1 MTLNQGYHDGCSYC
15 IDVLAA
21 VEQRIDGSFRSVLLK
36 IQHAHKQDGISVYL
50 QFVATMYP

>member
-1 MTLNQGYHDGCSYC
+1 MTAAVPYC
-15 IDVLAA
+15 IDFLAA
-21 VEQRIDGSFRSVLLK
+21 VEQRIDDPFRSVLLK